1 MKKTIRYIGGIVT
14 AAALAA
20 AAAWWLSLPAPEDQH
35 RCMAMIE
42 QQRCALLSVG
52 TLSMPLISN
61 IDDRDTTRPYRNF
74 DTWTPAYT
82 DTIYTPAV
90 WVNRWALLP
99 SCHGSLATPIA
110 RPIYGGDSTAT
121 ALHLRREL
129 ALYEDML
136 HYYRGDEESG
146 YTLKRNIDEQRRE
159 TANLKY
165 YLRVHGV
172 QDEGYH
178 DITRYYRRQD
188 RQLQRLLS
196 LQRDTKRQTAIITQR
211 ISILRKALANL
222 SGAKFTTQARYE
234 AIVKEGKQRQRY
246 PLHAVAERSRQGY
259 LLLQRTDS
267 ITPDS
272 ARAVSMVAWPR
283 MLDEEALVTTYR
295 DLYARHVIRD
305 NRLNISRRLGITP
318 IGPLPAGYTGYWLSR
333 QDNGSVTAGYRVKGR
348 RQGEGLIFCP
358 DSVELWGRFN
368 ADTLCYGISRHRTD
382 WYRGDMDRRGR
393 PHGHGTLCYDGCRTY
408 CGSWKAGHREGFGYQ
423 TGLNTALQA
432 GEWESGNYRGERL
445 TYTSDRIYGIDIS
458 RFQHEKGKKKFGIDW
473 QRLRI
478 SHLGTSSRKR
488 INGHVDYPISFM
500 YIKATEGISIRNRY
514 YAADYRQ
521 ARSHNIH
528 VGSYH
533 FFSTTTPGAAQAR
546 HFLRHARLS
555 KGDLPPVLDIEPSTA
570 QIKRM
575 GGPEALWREVRA
587 WLRVVRQRSG
597 VAPVLYISQMF
608 VNTYLPYAPD
618 VRSNHPVWIARYG
631 EYKPDVRLAYWQLC
645 ADGRVNG
652 IRGEVDINVFNGYKD
667 EFRLF
672 LEQNCIR

>member
-1 MKKTIRYIGGIVT
+1 MKKTTLYIGGILT
-14 AAALAA
+14 AAALTA
-20 AAAWWLSLPAPEDQH
+20 AAAWWLSLPAPEDQW
-35 RCMAMIE
+35 RCMAMVE
-42 QQRCALLSVG
+42 QQRYAQLSVD
-52 TLSMPLISN
+52 TQSMPLICN
-61 IDDRDTTRPYRNF
+61 IDDRDTTRPYRIF

-90 WVNRWALLP
+90 WVNRWALIP

-121 ALHLRREL
+121 ALHLRHEL
-129 ALYEDML
+129 ALYEEML
-136 HYYRGDEESG
+136 HYYQGDEPGG
-146 YTLKRNIDEQRRE
+146 YTLKTNIDEQHRE
-159 TANLKY
+159 ASNLKY

-178 DITRYYRRQD
+178 DITRYYRIHD
-188 RQLQRLLS
+188 RQLRTLQQLS
-196 LQRDTKRQTAIITQR
+196 HDCAHQTDIIRQR

-222 SGAKFTTQARYE
+222 SHAKLTTQARYKV
-234 AIVKEGKQRQRY
+234 IVQEGSQWQRY

-272 ARAVSMVAWPR
+272 ALAVSLVAWPR
-283 MLDEEALVTTYR
+283 TLNEEALVTTYR
-295 DLYARHVIRD
+295 DLYARHIIRD
-305 NRLNISRRLGITP
+305 SSLRISRRLGIAP
-318 IGPLPAGYTGYWLSR
+318 ISPAPARHTGYWLSR
-333 QDNGSVTAGYRVKGR
+333 QDDGSVAAGYRVKGR
-348 RQGEGLIFCP
+348 RQGKGLVYIP
-358 DSVELWGRFN
+358 DSVEIWGRYN
-368 ADTLCYGISRHRTD
+368 ADTLCHGISRHRSD
-382 WYRGDMDRRGR
+382 WYRGDMDRLGR
-393 PHGHGTLCYDGCRTY
+393 PHGHGTLCYDGHRTY
-408 CGSWKAGHREGFGYQ
+408 SGSWVAGRKEGFGYQ
-423 TGLNTALQA
+423 TGLNTALQV
-432 GEWESGNYRGERL
+432 GEWQSGSYRGERL

-458 RFQHEKGKKKFGIDW
+458 RFQHEIGKKKYGINW
-473 QRLRI
+473 KQLRI
-478 SHLGTSSRKR
+478 SHLGTSSHKR

-514 YAADYRQ
+514 YPTDYRQ

-546 HFLRHARLS
+546 HFLRYARLS
-555 KGDLPPVLDIEPSTA
+555 KGDLPPVLDIEPSKA
-570 QIKRM
+570 QIDRM

-587 WLRVVRQRSG
+587 WLRVVKQRSG
-597 VAPVLYISQMF
+597 VAPVLYINQKF

-618 VRSNHPVWIARYG
+618 VRSNHQVWIARYG

-672 LEQNCIR
+672 LEKNCIR

>member
-42 QQRCALLSVG
+42 QQRCAQLSVG

-110 RPIYGGDSTAT
+110 RPIYGGDSIAT

-234 AIVKEGKQRQRY
+234 AIVKEG
-246 PLHAVAERSRQGY
+246 
-259 LLLQRTDS
+259 
-267 ITPDS
+267 
-272 ARAVSMVAWPR
+272 
-283 MLDEEALVTTYR
+283 
-295 DLYARHVIRD
+295 
-305 NRLNISRRLGITP
+305 N
-318 IGPLPAGYTGYWLSR
+318 
-333 QDNGSVTAGYRVKGR
+333 NGSATRCTLWQSAAG
-348 RQGEGLIFCP
+348 
-358 DSVELWGRFN
+358 
-368 ADTLCYGISRHRTD
+368 
-382 WYRGDMDRRGR
+382 
-393 PHGHGTLCYDGCRTY
+393 
-408 CGSWKAGHREGFGYQ
+408 KAICCCNVQ
-423 TGLNTALQA
+423 TAL
-432 GEWESGNYRGERL
+432 
-445 TYTSDRIYGIDIS
+445 
-458 RFQHEKGKKKFGIDW
+458 
-473 QRLRI
+473 
-478 SHLGTSSRKR
+478 
-488 INGHVDYPISFM
+488 
-500 YIKATEGISIRNRY
+500 
-514 YAADYRQ
+514 
-521 ARSHNIH
+521 
-528 VGSYH
+528 
-533 FFSTTTPGAAQAR
+533 
-546 HFLRHARLS
+546 
-555 KGDLPPVLDIEPSTA
+555 PPTA
-570 QIKRM
+570 Q
-575 GGPEALWREVRA
+575 GP
-587 WLRVVRQRSG
+587 
-597 VAPVLYISQMF
+597 
-608 VNTYLPYAPD
+608 
-618 VRSNHPVWIARYG
+618 
-631 EYKPDVRLAYWQLC
+631 
-645 ADGRVNG
+645 
-652 IRGEVDINVFNGYKD
+652 
-667 EFRLF
+667 
-672 LEQNCIR
+672 

>member
-35 RCMAMIE
+35 RCIAMIE
-42 QQRCALLSVG
+42 QQRCAQLSVG

-129 ALYEDML
+129 ALYENML
-136 HYYRGDEESG
+136 HYYRGDEEGG

-234 AIVKEGKQRQRY
+234 AIVQEGKQRQRY

-272 ARAVSMVAWPR
+272 ARAVSMVAWTR
-283 MLDEEALVTTYR
+283 MLD
-295 DLYARHVIRD
+295 
-305 NRLNISRRLGITP
+305 
-318 IGPLPAGYTGYWLSR
+318 
-333 QDNGSVTAGYRVKGR
+333 
-348 RQGEGLIFCP
+348 
-358 DSVELWGRFN
+358 
-368 ADTLCYGISRHRTD
+368 
-382 WYRGDMDRRGR
+382 
-393 PHGHGTLCYDGCRTY
+393 
-408 CGSWKAGHREGFGYQ
+408 
-423 TGLNTALQA
+423 
-432 GEWESGNYRGERL
+432 
-445 TYTSDRIYGIDIS
+445 
-458 RFQHEKGKKKFGIDW
+458 
-473 QRLRI
+473 
-478 SHLGTSSRKR
+478 
-488 INGHVDYPISFM
+488 
-500 YIKATEGISIRNRY
+500 
-514 YAADYRQ
+514 
-521 ARSHNIH
+521 
-528 VGSYH
+528 
-533 FFSTTTPGAAQAR
+533 
-546 HFLRHARLS
+546 
-555 KGDLPPVLDIEPSTA
+555 
-570 QIKRM
+570 
-575 GGPEALWREVRA
+575 
-587 WLRVVRQRSG
+587 
-597 VAPVLYISQMF
+597 
-608 VNTYLPYAPD
+608 
-618 VRSNHPVWIARYG
+618 
-631 EYKPDVRLAYWQLC
+631 
-645 ADGRVNG
+645 
-652 IRGEVDINVFNGYKD
+652 
-667 EFRLF
+667 
-672 LEQNCIR
+672 